1 MARHSNRNHRDFHH
15 PSLSYETPTLLRRF
29 RTGLTLL
36 VSFLVAGGLWT
47 GLWFAAT
54 SYVKGQVAQW
64 QVAQGAAG
72 GRATVEAME
81 VSGFPTRVVL
91 MLAKPVYHSGPDGLG
106 LVAGRPVGWRAE
118 TLTLSARPWWPWR
131 IHAEAPGP
139 QTVEWGA
146 LTMSGQA
153 EQLSADLSLGEPWP
167 ERLTVAIQGLNLQG
181 DAALVAEALTLD
193 FHHDASVALTVA
205 GSNLTL
211 PLGGGWGLGDTV
223 QSLDAELRVI
233 GPVAPGPLAERLPAW
248 RDGGGTLEV
257 DQLKLRVG
265 PLALAT
271 SGTVALDDALQP
283 IAAFTAKFEGLF
295 QVLEIFRKQGLV
307 RDSDAVVATMA
318 LSAFSK
324 RGENGA
330 APSINLAVSV
340 QDGKLSLGPIPIL
353 DMPTF
358 TWGIAPPEPVSDEEP
373 VRDYKDV
380 PPIY

>member
-15 PSLSYETPTLLRRF
+15 PSLSYEPPQLLRRF
-29 RTGLTLL
+29 RAGLTLV
-36 VSFLVAGGLWT
+36 VSILVAGGLWT
-47 GLWFAAT
+47 GLWFGAT
-54 SYVKGQVAQW
+54 SYVKAQVVQW

-72 GRATVEAME
+72 GRATVETME

-91 MLAKPVYHSGPDGLG
+91 KLDKPVYRSGPDGL
-106 LVAGRPVGWRAE
+106 VADRQVGWRAE

-131 IHAEAPGP
+131 VHAEAPGP

-146 LTMSGQA
+146 LTLSGQA
-153 EQLSADLSLGEPWP
+153 EQLSADLGVGEPWP
-167 ERLTVAIQGLNLQG
+167 KQLTVTVKGLDLQG
-181 DAALVAEALTLD
+181 DAALVAEALTID
-193 FHHDASVALTVA
+193 FKHDASVALNVS

-223 QSLDAELRVI
+223 HSLDAALRVT
-233 GPVAPGPLAERLPAW
+233 GPVAPGPLADRLPAW

-271 SGTVALDDALQP
+271 AGTVALDGELQP

-295 QVLEIFRKQGLV
+295 QVLEILRRQGLV
-307 RDSDAVVATMA
+307 RDGDAVVATMA

-324 RGENGA
+324 RGENGE
-330 APSINLAVSV
+330 PSSINLAVSV

-358 TWGIAPPEPVSDEEP
+358 TWGIAPPEVVPDEAP
-373 VRDYKDV
+373 VRDYKNV